1 MNFALETVGDVT
13 IITLSGSNLDSTNSR
28 DFSSDAAAT
37 VTNGG
42 TCVIDLRHVE
52 FVDSSG
58 CGALLSLGRKI
69 QEAGGQ
75 VKLCAASKPVRALF
89 ELVRL
94 HRIFDVYN
102 TREEALQAFR
112 S

>member
-1 MNFALETVGDVT
+1 VKFALETVGDVT
-13 IITLSGSNLDSTNSR
+13 VITLPGKNLDSSNSR
-28 DFSSDAAAT
+28 DFSSDAAAA
-37 VTNGG
+37 VCDGG
-42 TCVIDLRHVE
+42 KCVIDLRHVE

-69 QEAGGQ
+69 QEARGQ

-102 TREEALQAFR
+102 TREEALRAFR